1 MKQSAGGGVQ
11 NIAMKIPKNF
21 LSVLCVL
28 LFVSCGSG
36 NGARDTVDISRKD
49 TLNINIGTEPPT
61 LDWSLATDVTSF
73 TIINNIMDGLA
84 AFDEKYE
91 PVPALAR
98 NWGVSEDR
106 KTYTF
111 KIREKVFW
119 TDGVPLRAGDFLYS
133 WKRIL
138 HPETAGSYAYFL
150 FDIQNARKFNSGEI
164 RDFGKVGVKAPDD
177 HTLIVTLERP
187 RAYFLNL
194 VTFMSTF
201 PMRKDIVERYGT
213 KWTEAVNIATL
224 GPYKLKEWKHHK
236 EVFIEEYEGYW
247 GEKPKSAKKVKMI
260 MNENPVSTLALY
272 ESGELD
278 FLDSKGIPL
287 LEVPRV
293 MKLPDFKRS
302 VVFRNNYI
310 GFNTEKA
317 PFDDPLVRK
326 AFASSI
332 DRKSLAGLLQG
343 AGIPVT
349 SWIPIDMLAHNPGI
363 GLRFDP
369 QEARKF
375 LEMAGYPNG
384 KGFPQTSFL
393 YPDTGNN
400 RIVAE
405 AFQGMW
411 KEHLGIEVKLVNQE
425 WAVYL
430 STLRTDPP
438 PVFRAGWQADFPDP
452 HNFMNLFECKSGNNR
467 TRWCDP
473 EYDRLVEKAA
483 GTLDRKRRMDL
494 YHDAQRILLETGVA
508 IVPYLNSV
516 QQNMIKPYVRG
527 LEPDRLNFLYFSEV
541 SFVNTSAP
549 D

>member
-1 MKQSAGGGVQ
+1 MKRS
-11 NIAMKIPKNF
+11 KEF
-21 LSVLCVL
+21 LPILCIL
-28 LFVSCGSG
+28 LFISCGSG
-36 NGARDTVDISRKD
+36 NRAPDAVDISRKD
-49 TLNINIGTEPPT
+49 TLNINIATEPPT

-73 TIINNIMDGLA
+73 TIIENIMDGLA

-98 NWGVSEDR
+98 SWRVSEDGR
-106 KTYTF
+106 TYTF
-111 KIREKVFW
+111 KIREKVLW

-138 HPETAGSYAYFL
+138 KPETAGSYAYFL
-150 FDIQNARKFNSGEI
+150 FDVKNARKFNSGEI
-164 RDFGKVGVKAPDD
+164 KDFGKVGVKAPDE
-177 HTLIVTLERP
+177 HTLIVTLEKP
-187 RAYFLNL
+187 RAYFLSL
-194 VTFMSTF
+194 VTFMSIF
-201 PMRKDIVERYGT
+201 PMRKDIVEKYGT
-213 KWTEAVNIATL
+213 RWTEAENIVTL
-224 GPYKLKEWKHHK
+224 GPYRLKEWKHHK
-236 EVFIEEYEGYW
+236 EVLIKEYEGYW

-293 MKLPDFKRS
+293 RKLPDFKQS

-310 GFNTEKA
+310 GFNTKKV
-317 PFDDPLVRK
+317 PFDNPLVRK

-343 AGIPVT
+343 AGVPAT
-349 SWIPIDMLAHNPGI
+349 SWIPIDMLAHNPRI
-363 GLRFDP
+363 GLSFDA
-369 QEARKF
+369 EKARKF
-375 LEMAGYPNG
+375 LEMAGYP
-384 KGFPQTSFL
+384 KGENFPQTTFL

-425 WAVYL
+425 WTVYL

-452 HNFMNLFECKSGNNR
+452 HNFMNLFECGSGNNR
-467 TRWCDP
+467 TGWCEP

-483 GTLDRKRRMDL
+483 GILDREQRTVL
-494 YHDAQRILLETGVA
+494 YNDAQKILVEKGVA

-516 QQNMIKPYVRG
+516 QQNMIKPYVKG
-527 LEPDRLNFLYFSEV
+527 LEPDRLNFLYFSKV
-541 SFVNTSAP
+541 RFANPSASGER
-549 D
+549 

>member
-1 MKQSAGGGVQ
+1 
-11 NIAMKIPKNF
+11 MKILKSFF
-21 LSVLCVL
+21 LIFCAL
-28 LFVSCGSG
+28 LFLSCGSG
-36 NGARDTVDISRKD
+36 NRAPNAVDISSKD

-73 TIINNIMDGLA
+73 TIIENIMDGLV
-84 AFDEKYE
+84 AFDEKYK

-98 NWGVSEDR
+98 NWQISEDG

-111 KIREKVFW
+111 KIREKVLW
-119 TDGVPLRAGDFLYS
+119 TDGVPLKAGDFLYS
-133 WKRIL
+133 WERIL
-138 HPETAGSYAYFL
+138 RPETAGSYAYFL
-150 FDIQNARKFNSGEI
+150 FDIKNAREFNSGKI
-164 RDFGKVGVKAPDD
+164 KDFSQVGVKVPED
-177 HTLIVTLERP
+177 HTLVVTLERP

-201 PMRKDIVERYGT
+201 PMRGDIVEKYGT
-213 KWTEAVNIATL
+213 RWTEATNIVTL
-224 GPYKLKEWKHHK
+224 GPYRLKRWKHHK
-236 EVFIEEYEGYW
+236 EVLIEEYRGYW
-247 GEKPKSAKKVKMI
+247 GEKPKSAKKVRMI

-287 LEVPRV
+287 LEVPRLR
-293 MKLPDFKRS
+293 KLPDFRQS

-310 GFNTEKA
+310 GFNTKKA
-317 PFDDPLVRK
+317 PFDNSLVRK

-343 AGIPVT
+343 AGVPIT
-349 SWIPIDMLAHNPGI
+349 SWIPIDMLAHNPRI
-363 GLRFDP
+363 GLSFDV
-369 QEARKF
+369 QKARKF

-384 KGFPQTSFL
+384 ENFPQTTFL

-411 KEHLGIEVKLVNQE
+411 KEYLGIEVKLVNQE
-425 WAVYL
+425 WTVYL

-452 HNFMNLFECKSGNNR
+452 HNFMNLFECGSGNNR
-467 TRWCDP
+467 TGWCDP
-473 EYDRLVEKAA
+473 EYEHLVEEAA
-483 GTLDRKRRMDL
+483 GILDRKHRAVL
-494 YHDAQRILLETGVA
+494 YNAAQRLLVETGVA

-516 QQNMIKPYVRG
+516 QQNMIRPYVQG
-527 LEPDRLNFLYFSEV
+527 LEPDRLNFLYFSKV
-541 SFVNTSAP
+541 RFADPLTSSER
-549 D
+549 